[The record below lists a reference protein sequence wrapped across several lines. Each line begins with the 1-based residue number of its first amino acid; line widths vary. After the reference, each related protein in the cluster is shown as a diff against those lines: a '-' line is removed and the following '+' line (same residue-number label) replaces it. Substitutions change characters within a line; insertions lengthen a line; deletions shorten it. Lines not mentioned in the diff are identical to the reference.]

1 MLKFLIRIESINLI
15 GLIGSAITI
24 IGLIIII
31 VRKFIIE
38 PYKKNQDKINTIKM
52 LRAIYTKSEIFIG
65 NTFWEY

>member
-24 IGLIIII
+24 IGLIII
-31 VRKFIIE
+31 
-38 PYKKNQDKINTIKM
+38 QDKINTIKM